1 MKLLKRTIA
10 VMLALIVLMLF
21 QHANSEDYLAVP
33 ERNVVIDEPWD
44 VQEIVVL
51 TEEELLQQDLIA
63 KINTVVWSDTIS
75 EAIVVWCMNH
85 SDDYMLCMKHVF
97 WVANAESTLFTNVWK
112 KNNAFGITE
121 RQCRN
126 LNAMDT
132 ACRYGLKKYTSVEE
146 SVIDFIK
153 HYEKNKWY
161 SRTRGQDRLN
171 GNYCTSQCSN
181 RIPAFNSWMKKFES
195 AVE

>member
-10 VMLALIVLMLF
+10 VMLALICLILF
-21 QHANSEDYLAVP
+21 QHANSEDYLAVH
-33 ERNVVIDEPWD
+33 EGDVVIDEPLY
-44 VQEIVVL
+44 VQDIVVL
-51 TEEELLQQDLIA
+51 TEEELLQQELIA
-63 KINTVVWSDTIS
+63 KLSAVVWSDTIS
-75 EAIVVWCMNH
+75 ETIVVWCMNH
-85 SDDYMLCMKHVF
+85 TEDYMLCMKHTF
-97 WVANAESTLFTNVWK
+97 GVANAESSLFKKVWT

-121 RQCRN
+121 KTCRN

-132 ACRYGLKKYTSVEE
+132 ACRYGLKSYSSIEE

-153 HYEKNKWY
+153 HYENNKWY

-171 GNYCTSQCSN
+171 WKYCTSQCSN

-195 AVE
+195 AVK

>member
-10 VMLALIVLMLF
+10 IMLALIALMLF
-21 QHANSEDYLAVP
+21 QHVNSEDYLAVQ
-33 ERNVVIDEPWD
+33 ERDVVIDEPWD

-51 TEEELLQQDLIA
+51 TEEELLQQELIA
-63 KINTVVWSDTIS
+63 KLSAVVWSDTIS

-85 SDDYMLCMKHVF
+85 AEDYMLCMKHTF
-97 WVANAESTLFTNVWK
+97 GVANAESSLFKNVWSK
-112 KNNAFGITE
+112 HNAFGITE
-121 RQCRN
+121 KKCRN

-132 ACRYGLKKYTSVEE
+132 ACRYGLKSYSSIEE

-153 HYEKNKWY
+153 HYERNKWY

-171 GNYCTSQCSN
+171 GKYCTSQCSN

-195 AVE
+195 AVK